1 MSATTS
7 TTESPPGPEK
17 EEAATDCE
25 TARPHKLTT
34 LINYANHS
42 ILTGKLQVAGS
53 DLPQL
58 TSQVV
63 FASQLAQMAAI
74 GQNAVVDELLAAI
87 RCSYYLS
94 DKIMGPKLPL
104 LSSLHILIPKVTNK
118 KRGAGASPTSNA
130 WSWTPLFRILGL

>member
-42 ILTGKLQVAGS
+42 ILTGKLQAAGS

>member
-42 ILTGKLQVAGS
+42 ILTGKLQAAGS

-74 GQNAVVDELLAAI
+74 GQNAVVNELLAAI